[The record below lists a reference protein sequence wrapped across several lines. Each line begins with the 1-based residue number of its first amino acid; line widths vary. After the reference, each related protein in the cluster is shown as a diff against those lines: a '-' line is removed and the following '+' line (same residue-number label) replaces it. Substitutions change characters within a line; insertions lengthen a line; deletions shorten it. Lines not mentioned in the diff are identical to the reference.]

1 MSAVL
6 QVINPGLFTTVQDFG
21 RFGHQRL
28 GIPVS
33 GALDP
38 VGLRLANLLV
48 DNPPNTGGLEM
59 AYNGATLRLEAGSAR
74 LALVGGRA
82 TIEIFAGGERVSR
95 QPAEGQSFRLRR
107 GETVRIGSLDPI
119 GYLAIAGGLALEPFL
134 GSQSTYVRAGLGGL
148 DGRAL
153 RAGDAL
159 PLCRD
164 EAGEAT
170 EWRLNDLEL
179 APPALLRV
187 VLGPQDDHFTT
198 AAIETFLTT
207 PFRVGPESDRMGMR
221 LIGPRLAH
229 AHGFDIVSDG
239 IAPGAVQVP
248 GNGQPILLLADRQT
262 TGGYPKIAT
271 VISADLPGAGR
282 LKPGAVIRFSAVTI
296 AEAQA
301 ARRRFQAWLDGLAQ
315 HLVPLAAAIDPARL
329 MSANL
334 VSGVIDARADI
345 DNDSPKGKAN
355 A

>member
-1 MSAVL
+1 MSAFL
-6 QVINPGLFTTVQDFG
+6 QVINPGLSTTVQDFG

-48 DNPPNTGGLEM
+48 GNRPDLGGLEM
-59 AYNGATLRLEAGSAR
+59 AYTGATLRLEADAAR
-74 LALVGGRA
+74 LAFVGGRA
-82 TIEIFAGGERVSR
+82 ALEIFAGGERIGR
-95 QPAEGQSFRLRR
+95 QPAAGQSFRLRR
-107 GETVRIGSLDPI
+107 GETLRIGSLDPI

-134 GSQSTYVRAGLGGL
+134 GSQSTYVRAGLGGF

-153 RAGDAL
+153 QAGDML
-159 PLCRD
+159 PLRRD
-164 EAGEAT
+164 AAEGGT
-170 EWRLNDLEL
+170 EWRLSDIEL

-187 VLGPQDDHFTT
+187 VLGPQDDYFTT
-198 AAIETFLTT
+198 AAIETFLTA
-207 PFRVGPESDRMGMR
+207 PFRVGSESDRMGMR
-221 LIGPRLAH
+221 LIGPSLAH

-239 IAPGAVQVP
+239 IAPGALQVP

-282 LKPGAVIRFSAVTI
+282 LKPGAVVRFSAVSV

-301 ARRRFQAWLDGLAQ
+301 ARRLFQSWLAELGQ
-315 HLVPLAAAIDPARL
+315 HLVPAEAAIDPARL

-334 VSGVIDARADI
+334 VSGVVDARADVEK
-345 DNDSPKGKAN
+345 DNPKAN
-355 A
+355 ADE